1 MLIMEILISIFLIIG
16 SFFALVGG
24 IGMVRLPDLFMRL
37 HAPTKAS
44 TLGLGSFL
52 IAGMIYAAFHGRF
65 GFPEILLTL
74 FAFVTAPVSANL
86 LAQAAIHLNLRS
98 RSGDVPEAI
107 NRPLPWQR
115 QRSVLFRA
123 ENRAENHVA
132 NHVDNQTQNH
142 SED

>member
-16 SFFALVGG
+16 SFFVLVGG

-115 QRSVLFRA
+115 QRSALFRA
-123 ENRAENHVA
+123 EYLTDNQTH
-132 NHVDNQTQNH
+132 NQTQNH